1 MDGGTANAK
10 GGAERMTQRLGPCPQ
25 NCPDRYANERE
36 TGHSTCQR
44 YMRYKLTRLLEGKQ
58 RAKAID
64 EVGFWRDVGKNLR
77 KKSER
82 KAK

>member
-1 MDGGTANAK
+1 MAQVN
-10 GGAERMTQRLGPCPQ
+10 PCGQ
-25 NCPDRYANERE
+25 NCPQRSVSCHNR
-36 TGHSTCQR
+36 CQT
-44 YMRYKLTRLLEGKQ
+44 YMRYKLMRLLMNKQ
-58 RAKAID
+58 RMKAVD